1 MSADQESKTWVGR
14 SVARREDAALLTG
27 RGRFIDDLQ
36 PDRLLHAV
44 FVRSPHAHAR
54 ITGVDCVAA
63 RNTPGV
69 KAVYAFAD
77 LPELL
82 QQKKLP
88 LMSANPQIKQPLSQ
102 PVLAN
107 DEVRYAGDMEQGFPD
122 YEVIAW
128 YGWLAPADTPQKV
141 IALLHDEAAKAIRM
155 NDVRERLTAD
165 GAVPV
170 GSTPEE
176 FARFIQSETVK
187 WAKVVKLSGATA
199 E

>member
-1 MSADQESKTWVGR
+1 MNTDREGTTWVGR

-54 ITGVDCVAA
+54 ITAVDCVAA
-63 RNTPGV
+63 RHTPGV
-69 KAVYAFAD
+69 EAVYAFAD

-122 YEVIAW
+122 YEVNGW
-128 YGWLAPADTPQKV
+128 YGWLAPAGTPQKV